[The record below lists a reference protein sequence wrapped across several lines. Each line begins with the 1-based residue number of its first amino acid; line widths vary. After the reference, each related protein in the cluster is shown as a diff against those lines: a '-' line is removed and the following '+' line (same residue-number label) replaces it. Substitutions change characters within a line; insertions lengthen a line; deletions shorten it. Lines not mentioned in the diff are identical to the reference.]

1 MQRTQTVLEVGPN
14 VDPPAFQVAGEDSR
28 KHDSY
33 NLVHTVIN
41 APSEKKRTVS
51 DKSFPMALHNTC
63 TYWSDIAH
71 ELKLDAIDSS
81 ESKSRKFGSKTAW
94 CPRGDI
100 LEKWN
105 QELHPQALGI
115 VSTEFNL
122 GYIYRRSR
130 KQRPFSL
137 DLWMICE
144 GSDWENAHPTVV
156 AMCVSGRIAKRT
168 IQVLEGN
175 PQFRDLNLG
184 FGFLAWEED
193 VTLMADSRTAAS
205 KLEPTQS
212 ESLWLCGSRVLITSV
227 PASATSRWNQ
237 TTIGGVL
244 LLNGTYYGLST
255 AHAFYQGTEEKGTDP
270 AEHNG
275 GDSPGDICDASE
287 DERDWQDYLNELD
300 GLEASNDGEGAHNL
314 LAPSEEPFA
323 TVVYLA
329 QGSSSSHT
337 HKPEMEDSTSNK
349 ARSYLDTSRLVGFLP
364 KTPSTKPDDLPES
377 TASHGSKWISRELDW
392 ALIRIH
398 DPHFWGPNF
407 FESTSGTIL
416 LTSFVS
422 YSPPYGTVM
431 IATRHQ
437 GVVLGGA
444 RLGLC
449 YLVQQGYK
457 KCGVWILLTV
467 SNVQHWVPSRN
478 CM

>member
-14 VDPPAFQVAGEDSR
+14 VDPPPFQVAGEDSR
-28 KHDSY
+28 KRDSY
-33 NLVHTVIN
+33 SLVHAVMN
-41 APSEKKRTVS
+41 APSEKKKTVF
-51 DKSFPMALHNTC
+51 DKSFPKALHNTC
-63 TYWSDIAH
+63 TYWSGIAH

-94 CPRGDI
+94 CPRGDL

-122 GYIYRRSR
+122 RYIYRRSR
-130 KQRPFSL
+130 KQCPFIL

-144 GSDWENAHPTVV
+144 GSDWENAQPTVV
-156 AMCVSGRIAKRT
+156 AMCVSGRVAKRT

-184 FGFLAWEED
+184 FGFLAWEEE
-193 VTLMADSRTAAS
+193 VTLLADSRTAAS
-205 KLEPTQS
+205 KVEPTQS
-212 ESLWLCGSRVLITSV
+212 ESLWLCGSRVLITSI
-227 PASATSRWNQ
+227 PILATSRWNQ
-237 TTIGGVL
+237 ATIGGVL

-270 AEHNG
+270 AGDNG

-300 GLEASNDGEGAHNL
+300 GLEASNDSKEAHNL

-323 TVVYLA
+323 AVVYLA
-329 QGSSSSHT
+329 QDSSSSDIHR
-337 HKPEMEDSTSNK
+337 PDMEDSASNK

-364 KTPSTKPDDLPES
+364 KTPSTKPDNLPES
-377 TASHGSKWISRELDW
+377 IASRGSLWTSRELDW

-398 DPHFWGPNF
+398 DPQFWGPNF
-407 FESTSGTIL
+407 FKSTSGTIL
-416 LTSFVS
+416 SISFVS
-422 YSPPYGTVM
+422 YSPPYGAVM
-431 IATRHQ
+431 IATRHK
-437 GVVLGGA
+437 GPRLSRSWGRKVGLMLPGA
-444 RLGLC
+444 TGL
-449 YLVQQGYK
+449 QE
-457 KCGVWILLTV
+457 VWCLD
-467 SNVQHWVPSRN
+467 SS
-478 CM
+478 CCK